1 MVEAQHVVSTLKLVD
16 SLPEQAVLEEELE
29 ATKPPVPPECR
40 HLHYLLATP
49 FRYDSIYPAG
59 SRFRRAGRTA
69 GVFYASENPRTA
81 VAELAFHRLLFFAR
95 SPATE
100 PPANAFSEYTMF
112 ATAFGSSR
120 SLDLTAPLLSR
131 DRKTWMHPTE
141 YAACQMLAETAR
153 QSDGEVIRYES
164 VRDPEG
170 GANLALLSCRAFAGK
185 APQSRQTWRLRIS
198 PMGIQ
203 ALCELPR
210 VRLEFPRAVFANDP
224 RIQQSSQKIET

>member
-40 HLHYLLATP
+40 HLHYLLSTP
-49 FRYDSIYPAG
+49 FRYGSIYPGG
-59 SRFRRAGRTA
+59 SRFRSAGRTE

-100 PPANAFSEYTMF
+100 PPANTFSEYTMF
-112 ATAFGSSR
+112 ATAFR
-120 SLDLTAPLLSR
+120 TPRALDLTRPPLSR
-131 DRKTWMHPTE
+131 DRKSWIHPTD
-141 YAACQMLAETAR
+141 YAACQALAQAAR
-153 QSDGEVIRYES
+153 QCDVEILRYES
-164 VRDPEG
+164 ARDPEE
-170 GANLALLSCRAFAGK
+170 GANVALLSCRAFSAK

-198 PMGIQ
+198 PLGAQ
-203 ALCELPR
+203 AICELPR
-210 VRLEFPRAVFANDP
+210 LRFEFPRAVFAGDP
-224 RIQQSSQKIET
+224 RIGG